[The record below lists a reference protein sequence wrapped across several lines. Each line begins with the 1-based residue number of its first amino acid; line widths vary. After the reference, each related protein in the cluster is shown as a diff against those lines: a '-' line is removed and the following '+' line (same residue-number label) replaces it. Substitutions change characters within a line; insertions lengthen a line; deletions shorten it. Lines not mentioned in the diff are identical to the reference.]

1 MPTNMK
7 MVDDPE
13 VKLPKAVREASARAD
28 ALFQQYRDPRLDEN
42 GQPLPDEVTP
52 PELDPASLAAD
63 NEEDEGGGN
72 EQPAPQ
78 PEPPEPP
85 QGEDDGTWEHK
96 YKSMHGR
103 YVALQDQYRGLSD
116 QVSNLQNLLATMQHA
131 PNGAPAAPI
140 VTERL
145 VTEQEET
152 DYGKD
157 LLTVVGKRAKE
168 ELAPL
173 LSAQA
178 QQIEKLNETVRS
190 MAGQGAQRTQQS
202 LLERLDT
209 RMPEWRDVNTNPEFL
224 SWLRLPDA
232 YSGAIR
238 HDMLK
243 AAYAA
248 GDATRVLAFFNGFLA
263 EEAATTP
270 AQAEPDPSMDERK
283 VVPRIPL
290 RNLAAPGKA
299 KNAASSQG
307 APVEKPIITRAQ
319 IATFYS
325 DVAAGRY
332 RGRDDEKASL
342 EAQIF
347 AAQASGRIR

>member
-1 MPTNMK
+1 MPTNAK
-7 MVDDPE
+7 MIDDPE
-13 VKLPKAVREASARAD
+13 VKLPKAVREQAARAD
-28 ALFQQYRDPRLDEN
+28 ALFNQYRDPQLDEN
-42 GQPLPDEVTP
+42 GQPLPPEVTP
-52 PELDPASLAAD
+52 PELDPASLAQE
-63 NEEDEGGGN
+63 NEPE
-72 EQPAPQ
+72 EQDDQQQP

-85 QGEDDGTWEHK
+85 PAAEDDGTWEHK

-103 YVALQDQYRGLSD
+103 YVALQDQYRGLND
-116 QVSNLQNLLATMQHA
+116 QVQNLQNVIAAMQYA
-131 PNGAPAAPI
+131 PGVGAPAPI
-140 VTERL
+140 STERL
-145 VTEQEET
+145 ITEQEEN

-173 LSAQA
+173 LSQQA
-178 QQIEKLNETVRS
+178 QQIEKLNETMRS
-190 MAGQGAQRTQQS
+190 MAGQGAQQNQRT
-202 LLERLDT
+202 LLERLDAK
-209 RMPEWRDVNTNPEFL
+209 MPEWRDVNTNPEFL

-270 AQAEPDPSMDERK
+270 AEAEPDPIVTQDQVR
-283 VVPRIPL
+283 VPRIPL
-290 RNLAAPGKA
+290 KNLAAPGKA
-299 KNAASSQG
+299 KNAASSSG

-319 IATFYS
+319 IASFYT
-325 DVAAGRY
+325 DVSAGRY
-332 RGRDDEKASL
+332 RGRDEEKNRL
-342 EAQIF
+342 EAMIF
-347 AAQASGRIR
+347 AAQAGGRIR